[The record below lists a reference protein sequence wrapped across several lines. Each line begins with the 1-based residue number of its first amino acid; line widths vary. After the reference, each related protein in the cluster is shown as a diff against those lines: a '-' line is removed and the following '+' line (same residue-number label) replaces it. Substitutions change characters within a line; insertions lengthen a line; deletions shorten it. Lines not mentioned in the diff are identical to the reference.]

1 MNDDKKEFAGSDIYQ
16 LIKNAKDKIK
26 IDYKFWYT
34 QPVPKINDEFNE
46 SVRMANARGA
56 ATNEPFISDNKVE
69 DVRKDEY
76 KLPAGYSWY
85 VCDVKNEKDRSEIYT
100 LLTNNYVEDDDNIFR
115 FNYSSEFLLWA
126 LTSPNYLKTWHIGV
140 KYEATKKL
148 IGFISAIPTDICIN
162 KKVVKMAEVNFLCVH
177 KTLRSKRLAPVLI
190 KEVTRRI
197 NLENIW
203 QAIYTA
209 GVYLP
214 KPVSDARYYHR
225 SINVKKL
232 IEIGF
237 SSLNPRL
244 TMSRAIKLYKV
255 DDTLNLT
262 NLRLMKKKDVEGVHK
277 LLTTYLEQF
286 NLYAVFTKEE
296 IAHWFLPIE
305 NVIYTYVNEED
316 GVIKD
321 MISFYSLPSQIL
333 GNDKYDI
340 LNAAYS
346 FYNVTTTTTFKNLMQ
361 DAIHLAKKNKFDV
374 FNALEVMNN
383 KSIFSDLKFG
393 EGDGSLKYYLY
404 NWKCAAFSPS
414 NVGIVLL

>member
-1 MNDDKKEFAGSDIYQ
+1 MNDDNKEFSGKDIYQ

-46 SVRMANARGA
+46 SV
-56 ATNEPFISDNKVE
+56 NEPFISDNKVE

-76 KLPAGYSWY
+76 KLPSGYSWY
-85 VCDVKNEKDRSEIYT
+85 VCDVKSEKDRSEIYT
-100 LLTNNYVEDDDNIFR
+100 LLTDNYVEDDDNIFR

-126 LTSPNYLKTWHIGV
+126 LTSPNYLKSWHIGV
-140 KYEATKKL
+140 KYDASNKL
-148 IGFISAIPTDICIN
+148 IGFISAIPTDICIH
-162 KKVVKMAEVNFLCVH
+162 KKIKKMAEVNFLCVH

-190 KEVTRRI
+190 KEITRRI

-237 SSLNPRL
+237 SSLNSRL

-255 DDTLNLT
+255 NDSLNLK
-262 NLRLMKKKDVEGVHK
+262 NMRLMKKKDIEGVHK
-277 LLTTYLEQF
+277 LLNSYLEQF

-296 IAHWFLPIE
+296 IAHWFIPID
-305 NVIYTYVNEED
+305 NVIYTYVNVESGE
-316 GVIKD
+316 ITD

-333 GNDKYDI
+333 GNDKYST

-361 DAIHLAKKNKFDV
+361 DAILLAKKNNFDV
-374 FNALEVMNN
+374 FNALEVMQN
-383 KSIFSDLKFG
+383 KSVFEDLKFG

-404 NWKCAAFSPS
+404 NWKCASFPPAH
-414 NVGIVLL
+414 VGIVLL

>member
-46 SVRMANARGA
+46 SI
-56 ATNEPFISDNKVE
+56 NEPFISDNKVE

-100 LLTNNYVEDDDNIFR
+100 LLTDNYVEDDDNIFR

-255 DDTLNLT
+255 EDTLNLT

-277 LLTTYLEQF
+277 LLTTYLEEF

-305 NVIYTYVNEED
+305 NVIYTYVNEEE

-361 DAIHLAKKNKFDV
+361 DAIYLAKKNKFDV

>member
-1 MNDDKKEFAGSDIYQ
+1 MNDDNKEFSGRDIYQ

-46 SVRMANARGA
+46 SV
-56 ATNEPFISDNKVE
+56 NEPFISDNKVE

-76 KLPAGYSWY
+76 KLPPGYSWY
-85 VCDVKNEKDRSEIYT
+85 VCDVKDEKDRSEIYT
-100 LLTNNYVEDDDNIFR
+100 LLTDNYVEDDDNIFR
-115 FNYSSEFLLWA
+115 FNYSAEFLLWA

-140 KYEATKKL
+140 KYDASNKL
-148 IGFISAIPTDICIN
+148 IGFISAIPTDICIH
-162 KKVVKMAEVNFLCVH
+162 KRTIKMAEVNFLCVH

-190 KEVTRRI
+190 KEITRRI

-237 SSLNPRL
+237 SSLNSRL
-244 TMSRAIKLYKV
+244 TMSRAIKLYRV
-255 DDTLNLT
+255 EDTLNIK
-262 NLRLMKKKDVEGVHK
+262 NMRLMKKKDVEGVHK
-277 LLTTYLEQF
+277 LLGSYLEQF

-305 NVIYTYVNEED
+305 NVIYTYVNEEN
-316 GVIKD
+316 GKIKD

-333 GNDKYDI
+333 GNDKYST

-346 FYNVTTTTTFKNLMQ
+346 FYNVTTTATFKQLMQ
-361 DAIHLAKKNKFDV
+361 DAILLAKRNNFDV
-374 FNALEVMNN
+374 FNALEVMQN
-383 KSIFSDLKFG
+383 KSVFEDLKFG

-404 NWKCAAFSPS
+404 NWKCASFAPAH
-414 NVGIVLL
+414 VGIVLL

>member
-1 MNDDKKEFAGSDIYQ
+1 MNDDNKEFSGRDIYQ

-46 SVRMANARGA
+46 SV
-56 ATNEPFISDNKVE
+56 NEPFISDNKVE

-76 KLPAGYSWY
+76 KLPPGYSWY
-85 VCDVKNEKDRSEIYT
+85 VCDVKDEKDRSEIYT
-100 LLTNNYVEDDDNIFR
+100 LLTDNYVEDDDNIFR
-115 FNYSSEFLLWA
+115 FNYSAEFLLWA
-126 LTSPNYLKTWHIGV
+126 LTSPNYLKAWHIGV
-140 KYEATKKL
+140 KYDASNKL
-148 IGFISAIPTDICIN
+148 IGFISAIPTDICIH
-162 KKVVKMAEVNFLCVH
+162 KKTIKMAEVNFLCVH

-190 KEVTRRI
+190 KEITRRI

-237 SSLNPRL
+237 SSLNSRL
-244 TMSRAIKLYKV
+244 TMSRAIKLYRV
-255 DDTLNLT
+255 DDTLNLK
-262 NLRLMKKKDVEGVHK
+262 NMRLMKKKDVEGVHK
-277 LLTTYLEQF
+277 LLSSYLEQF

-296 IAHWFLPIE
+296 IAHWFLPID
-305 NVIYTYVNEED
+305 NVIYTYVNEE
-316 GVIKD
+316 GGKIKD

-333 GNDKYDI
+333 GNDKYST

-361 DAIHLAKKNKFDV
+361 DAILLAKRNNFDV
-374 FNALEVMNN
+374 FNALEVMQN
-383 KSIFSDLKFG
+383 KSVFEDLKFG

-404 NWKCAAFSPS
+404 NWKCASFAPAH
-414 NVGIVLL
+414 VGIVLL

>member
-46 SVRMANARGA
+46 S
-56 ATNEPFISDNKVE
+56 VE

>member
-1 MNDDKKEFAGSDIYQ
+1 MNDDNKEFSGRDIYQ

-46 SVRMANARGA
+46 SV
-56 ATNEPFISDNKVE
+56 NEPFISDNKVE

-76 KLPAGYSWY
+76 KLPPGYSWY
-85 VCDVKNEKDRSEIYT
+85 VCDVKDEKDRSEIYT
-100 LLTNNYVEDDDNIFR
+100 LLTDNYVEDDDNIFR
-115 FNYSSEFLLWA
+115 FNYSAEFLLWA
-126 LTSPNYLKTWHIGV
+126 LTSPNYLKSWHIGV
-140 KYEATKKL
+140 KYDASNKL
-148 IGFISAIPTDICIN
+148 IGFISAIPTDICIH
-162 KKVVKMAEVNFLCVH
+162 KKTIRMAEVNFLCVH

-190 KEVTRRI
+190 KEITRRI

-237 SSLNPRL
+237 SSLNTRL
-244 TMSRAIKLYKV
+244 TMSRAIKLYRV
-255 DDTLNLT
+255 EDTLNLK
-262 NLRLMKKKDVEGVHK
+262 NLRLMKKKDVDGVHK
-277 LLTTYLEQF
+277 LLGSYLEQY

-305 NVIYTYVNEED
+305 NVIYTYVNEEA
-316 GVIKD
+316 GKIKD

-333 GNDKYDI
+333 GNDKYST

-361 DAIHLAKKNKFDV
+361 DAILLAKRNNFDV
-374 FNALEVMNN
+374 FNALEVMQN
-383 KSIFSDLKFG
+383 KSVFEDLKFG

-404 NWKCAAFSPS
+404 NWKCASFAPTH
-414 NVGIVLL
+414 VGIVLL

>member
-1 MNDDKKEFAGSDIYQ
+1 MNDDNKEFSGRNIYQ

-46 SVRMANARGA
+46 SV
-56 ATNEPFISDNKVE
+56 NEPFISDNKVE

-76 KLPAGYSWY
+76 KLPPGYSWY
-85 VCDVKNEKDRSEIYT
+85 VCDVNDEKDRSEIYT
-100 LLTNNYVEDDDNIFR
+100 LLTDNYVEDDDNIFR
-115 FNYSSEFLLWA
+115 FNYSAEFLLWA

-140 KYEATKKL
+140 KYDVSNKL
-148 IGFISAIPTDICIN
+148 IGFISAIPTDICIH
-162 KKVVKMAEVNFLCVH
+162 KKTIKMAEVNFLCVH

-190 KEVTRRI
+190 KEITRRI

-237 SSLNPRL
+237 SFLNSRL
-244 TMSRAIKLYKV
+244 TMSRAIKLYRV
-255 DDTLNLT
+255 DDTLNLK
-262 NLRLMKKKDVEGVHK
+262 NMRLMKKKDIEGVHK
-277 LLTTYLEQF
+277 LLGSYLEQF

-296 IAHWFLPIE
+296 IAHWFLPID
-305 NVIYTYVNEED
+305 NVIYTYVNEEA
-316 GVIKD
+316 GKVKD
-321 MISFYSLPSQIL
+321 LISFYSLPSQIL
-333 GNDKYDI
+333 GNDKYST

-361 DAIHLAKKNKFDV
+361 DAILLAKRNNFDV
-374 FNALEVMNN
+374 FNALEVMQN
-383 KSIFSDLKFG
+383 KSVFEDLKFG

-404 NWKCAAFSPS
+404 NWKCRSFAPAH
-414 NVGIVLL
+414 VGIVLL